1 MIIKRSG
8 NKKTIKITLMLV
20 VIIVSDMK
28 VRSEWKIKRSRK
40 ITMWMDMALIS
51 LTEFGTCCAIKDAV
65 GKRLI
70 PQNSMS
76 IKNPIHQNFSPN

>member
-28 VRSEWKIKRSRK
+28 VRSEWKIKGLEK
-40 ITMWMDMALIS
+40 
-51 LTEFGTCCAIKDAV
+51 
-65 GKRLI
+65 
-70 PQNSMS
+70 
-76 IKNPIHQNFSPN
+76 